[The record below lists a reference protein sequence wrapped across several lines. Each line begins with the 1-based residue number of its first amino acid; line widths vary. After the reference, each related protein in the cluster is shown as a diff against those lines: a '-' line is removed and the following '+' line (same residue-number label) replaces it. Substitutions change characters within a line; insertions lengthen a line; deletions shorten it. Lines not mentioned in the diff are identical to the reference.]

1 MRRGRVANGR
11 SIVDLSEDELL
22 AAIRKVLSGAGPE
35 VRVGPGDDAA
45 VLAPVAGELVIT
57 TDVLVEGVHLDRS
70 LASARDIGYKAVIS
84 NVSDVAAMAASP
96 RAAVCALTLPGDVDA
111 AWTMELFGGMRS
123 ACDEHA
129 LWLVGGDLSRGP
141 ALSIAVTVIGEV
153 APGRAVLRS
162 GARPGDAVVV
172 TGSLGAS
179 AAGLRVARSGRISSD
194 VDRELLRA
202 HFRPVARVGE
212 AQVLARHGATAM
224 IDVSDGLT
232 LDLSRLASASGVGAM
247 LRLGD
252 VPIAEGATLDEA
264 LGGGEDFELL
274 AAMPAAAVASA
285 GSELR
290 DSFGVALGELG
301 EIRRGFDLVVLGDDG
316 KEAPI
321 APRGWDHFAS

>member
-1 MRRGRVANGR
+1 
-11 SIVDLSEDELL
+11 VDLSEDDLL
-22 AAIRKVLSGAGPE
+22 AAIHKVLSGAGPE

-45 VLAPVAGELVIT
+45 VLAPPTGELVIT

-70 LASARDIGYKAVIS
+70 LASARDIGYKAVIV
-84 NVSDVAAMAASP
+84 NVSDIAAMAASP

-141 ALSIAVTVIGEV
+141 ALVISVTVVGEV
-153 APGRAVLRS
+153 APGRAVLRG

-179 AAGLRVARSGRISSD
+179 AAGLRVARSGRISSE

-202 HFRPVARVGE
+202 HFRPSARVGE

-224 IDVSDGLT
+224 IDVSDGLA
-232 LDLSRLASASGVGAM
+232 LDLARLAAASGVGAM
-247 LRLGD
+247 LRLAD
-252 VPIAEGATLDEA
+252 VPVAEGATREEA
-264 LGGGEDFELL
+264 LGGGEDYELL
-274 AAMPAAAVASA
+274 AAMPDTAVAPVRA
-285 GSELR
+285 ELR
-290 DSFGVALGELG
+290 DAFGVALSEVG
-301 EIRRGFDLVVLGDDG
+301 EIRRGVDLVVLGDDG
-316 KEAPI
+316 QEAPL